1 MTVDERVREIARVVV
16 SRVAPEELVFFDAA
30 SEAYFRDRGR
40 REARTGRDPLGFG
53 VTEVVTLVT
62 PVALAV
68 SAAVADELLGRTAS
82 AVVDR
87 GARGLRWLR
96 GKAGRAERDDAPAQ
110 LPPAREFDQRD
121 LKRIRDLARQKAQAL
136 GLPDEQVELFV
147 DALIGSLAAPDDGGV

>member
-1 MTVDERVREIARVVV
+1 
-16 SRVAPEELVFFDAA
+16 
-30 SEAYFRDRGR
+30 
-40 REARTGRDPLGFG
+40 
-53 VTEVVTLVT
+53 
-62 PVALAV
+62 LAV

-96 GKAGRAERDDAPAQ
+96 GKAGRAERGDAPAQ

-147 DALIGSLAAPDDGGV
+147 DALIGSLAAPDDGGA